1 MLMMLDLL
9 NFLFMLIA
17 AIAPLYMAYKVR
29 AKSRRLFALA
39 ILLAAFTLTHGAY
52 HLLDFIGFSYVAD
65 VLFYPLGTVL
75 LLCFGILY
83 WKTGV

>member
-1 MLMMLDLL
+1 LMMLDLL

-29 AKSRRLFALA
+29 TKSRRLLALA

>member
-29 AKSRRLFALA
+29 TKSRRLLALA
-39 ILLAAFTLTHGAY
+39 MLLAAFTLIHGAY

-83 WKTGV
+83 WKSGV

>member
-29 AKSRRLFALA
+29 AKSQRLFALA

-65 VLFYPLGTVL
+65 VLFYPLGAVL

>member
-29 AKSRRLFALA
+29 AKSQRLFALA
-39 ILLAAFTLTHGAY
+39 ILLAAFTLTHGTY

-65 VLFYPLGTVL
+65 VLFYPLGAVL

>member
-1 MLMMLDLL
+1 MLEMLDLL
-9 NFLFMLIA
+9 NFIFMMVA
-17 AIAPLYMAYKVR
+17 AGAPLYMAYRVKGR
-29 AKSRRLFALA
+29 SQRLFALS

-52 HLLDFIGFSYVAD
+52 HLFDFVGLSYVAD
-65 VLFYPLGTVL
+65 VLFYPLSTVL